1 MCKEIFF
8 KQIIFITFFMMI
20 LSKICGQT
28 DDKWRVWVKV
38 SPCSGR
44 FDWITVAKDNPTNGG
59 LSFYN
64 RADII
69 FPGTKCTVFGCTFAA
84 ANDVANSLKPSD
96 VFFDYC
102 CRDFSV
108 WENSTTKEKS
118 IVVGKFGTAGVG
130 WLFIKGD
137 LCCEEAEL
145 LAGISGACS
154 GTSNNN
160 NNTVRS
166 KPDCD
171 KYYKNSIAQWDPATN
186 QYQCYC
192 AQGFTWNATRTE
204 CISTSIPDCDKYYK
218 NSIAQWDPATN
229 QYQCY
234 CAQGFSWNAAR
245 TECISTSIPDC
256 DKYYKNSIAQWDP
269 ATNQYQ
275 CYCAQGFTWNATRT
289 ECVSTSIPDCDKYYK
304 NSIAQWDPATNQY
317 QCYCAQGFT
326 WNAARTECIS
336 TSIPDCDKYY
346 KNSIA
351 QWDPATNQYQCYCAQ
366 GFSWNAART
375 ECVSISIPDCP
386 SIYKNSIAQ
395 WDPATNQYLC
405 YCAQGYEWNSSL
417 NQCVLLGNGDR
428 ENPRVNAQ
436 QQKIGQC
443 NIEYK
448 SGANEP
454 EQYTID
460 VKSNIGSVLFSY
472 STFTVKDRIHIYQS
486 GTKIFDSGCIGASGS
501 QVLKLNGSSSIFV
514 IVVDPLCSPGETSDT
529 AWNFTLG
536 CPY

>member
-130 WLFIKGD
+130 WLFIQGD

-204 CISTSIPDCDKYYK
+204 C
-218 NSIAQWDPATN
+218 
-229 QYQCY
+229 
-234 CAQGFSWNAAR
+234 
-245 TECISTSIPDC
+245 
-256 DKYYKNSIAQWDP
+256 
-269 ATNQYQ
+269 
-275 CYCAQGFTWNATRT
+275 
-289 ECVSTSIPDCDKYYK
+289 V
-304 NSIAQWDPATNQY
+304 
-317 QCYCAQGFT
+317 
-326 WNAARTECIS
+326 S

>member
-1 MCKEIFF
+1 
-8 KQIIFITFFMMI
+8 MMI

-44 FDWITVAKDNPTNGG
+44 FDWISVAKDNPTNGG
-59 LSFYN
+59 LSFYS

-69 FPGTKCTVFGCTFAA
+69 FPGTKCTVFGCTFAV

-192 AQGFTWNATRTE
+192 AQGFTWNAT
-204 CISTSIPDCDKYYK
+204 
-218 NSIAQWDPATN
+218 
-229 QYQCY
+229 
-234 CAQGFSWNAAR
+234 
-245 TECISTSIPDC
+245 
-256 DKYYKNSIAQWDP
+256 
-269 ATNQYQ
+269 
-275 CYCAQGFTWNATRT
+275 
-289 ECVSTSIPDCDKYYK
+289 
-304 NSIAQWDPATNQY
+304 
-317 QCYCAQGFT
+317 
-326 WNAARTECIS
+326 RTECIS

>member
-1 MCKEIFF
+1 
-8 KQIIFITFFMMI
+8 MI

-69 FPGTKCTVFGCTFAA
+69 FPGTKCTVFGCTFAV

-130 WLFIKGD
+130 WLFIQGD

-192 AQGFTWNATRTE
+192 AQGFTWNATRT
-204 CISTSIPDCDKYYK
+204 
-218 NSIAQWDPATN
+218 
-229 QYQCY
+229 
-234 CAQGFSWNAAR
+234 
-245 TECISTSIPDC
+245 
-256 DKYYKNSIAQWDP
+256 
-269 ATNQYQ
+269 
-275 CYCAQGFTWNATRT
+275 
-289 ECVSTSIPDCDKYYK
+289 V
-304 NSIAQWDPATNQY
+304 
-317 QCYCAQGFT
+317 
-326 WNAARTECIS
+326 
-336 TSIPDCDKYY
+336 
-346 KNSIA
+346 
-351 QWDPATNQYQCYCAQ
+351 
-366 GFSWNAART
+366 
-375 ECVSISIPDCP
+375 P
-386 SIYKNSIAQ
+386 S
-395 WDPATNQYLC
+395 L
-405 YCAQGYEWNSSL
+405 
-417 NQCVLLGNGDR
+417 VL
-428 ENPRVNAQ
+428 
-436 QQKIGQC
+436 
-443 NIEYK
+443 
-448 SGANEP
+448 
-454 EQYTID
+454 
-460 VKSNIGSVLFSY
+460 
-472 STFTVKDRIHIYQS
+472 
-486 GTKIFDSGCIGASGS
+486 
-501 QVLKLNGSSSIFV
+501 
-514 IVVDPLCSPGETSDT
+514 
-529 AWNFTLG
+529 
-536 CPY
+536 